1 MLVEYL
7 TIISHKAVQGGKT
20 LFNINKPTRQASVII
35 AIILIPCLALAY
47 FVFYEN
53 IKTRIEDE
61 KNKNIELAKI
71 TALSMDIYFRSIN
84 YILDSFNRH
93 GDGLTSQNDIIS
105 AVRNFKHTQDAER
118 YFILNKQ
125 GVEVAN
131 YPQAVNTMKIPA
143 EWLEETK
150 AKGTLVELVNPV
162 KDPIKIIVLTP
173 IHNQRQE
180 VIGFAGVEI
189 SMQKVARN
197 FANIKVS
204 NNGYVILIDRLGHV
218 LVHPDSDL
226 MRKRIPQETMQQDP
240 IFQAATSSAYGALEI
255 EAPFDGKKK
264 LFSFA
269 SMQETGWIVL
279 LVEPENDLQVLIS
292 KNMFRNYVVY
302 LLVIISVFS
311 LLLYLKS
318 VLQRATQEEVLQ
330 AEKLALVGQLAS
342 GMAHEIRNPLT
353 TVKGFLQ
360 LIMANE
366 TDPRNREKQTIMLSE
381 VERIED
387 IISETLLLAKP
398 QKQKLVEFSLN
409 TLIRQTVEE
418 LKVHCF
424 QREVNFVLYLAPEA
438 LTVYGDPN
446 QIKQALLNLI
456 KNAAEASNDRDLV
469 NISSYNKG
477 REAIIIIADNG
488 SGIAEDVKPKV
499 GTPFFTTKSTGTGLG
514 ILVTKRVLASMGG
527 KLEITSKLGQG
538 TKVFISLP
546 LNSDSKA

>member
-1 MLVEYL
+1 M
-7 TIISHKAVQGGKT
+7 
-20 LFNINKPTRQASVII
+20 FNINKSKRQASVII

-53 IKTRIEDE
+53 IRTRIEDE
-61 KNKNIELAKI
+61 QKKNIELTKVTAK
-71 TALSMDIYFRSIN
+71 AMDTYFRSIK
-84 YILDSFNRH
+84 YTLDSFDKP
-93 GDGLTSQNDIIS
+93 GDGLTSQNDIIY
-105 AVRNFKHTQDAER
+105 ALRNFKHTKDAER
-118 YFILNKQ
+118 YFILNHQ
-125 GVEVAN
+125 GIEVATF
-131 YPQAVNTMKIPA
+131 PPAANTIKIPA
-143 EWLEETK
+143 EWLEKTK
-150 AKGTLVELVNPV
+150 TQGTLLELVNPLA
-162 KDPIKIIVLTP
+162 DPIKIIVLIPT
-173 IHNQRQE
+173 HNQRQE
-180 VIGFAGVEI
+180 IIGFAGVEI
-189 SMQKVARN
+189 SMQKVAQD

-226 MRKRIPQETMQQDP
+226 LRKRIPPQAMLHDP
-240 IFQAATSSAYGALEI
+240 VFQAAIKGVPGAI
-255 EAPFDGKKK
+255 DIVAPYDGKKK

-279 LVEPENDLQVLIS
+279 LVEPENDLQVVMT
-292 KNMFRNYVVY
+292 KNLVRNSVVY

-311 LLLYLKS
+311 LFLYMKS
-318 VLQRATQEEVLQ
+318 VLQRASQEEVLQ

-366 TDPRNREKQTIMLSE
+366 TDPKKIEKQTIMLSE

-409 TLIRQTVEE
+409 SLIRQTVAE
-418 LKVHCF
+418 LKVHYF

-446 QIKQALLNLI
+446 HAKQALLNLI
-456 KNAAEASNDRDLV
+456 KNAVEASKARDV
-469 NISSYNKG
+469 VTISSYKKG
-477 REAIIIIADNG
+477 KEAIILISDNG

-499 GTPFFTTKSTGTGLG
+499 GTPFFTTKNTGTGLG
-514 ILVTKRVLASMGG
+514 ILVSNRVLASMGG
-527 KLEITSKLGQG
+527 KLEITSKFGQG
-538 TKVFISLP
+538 TRVFISLP
-546 LNSDSKA
+546 LGSDPKP